1 MLDGTNSTLSFAE
14 MEIEIIFWKSSGY
27 ILLSLSWKE
36 VIWRNKVGDLGCCC
50 ESVMLNYFGEKQ
62 EW

>member
-27 ILLSLSWKE
+27 ILLSLS
-36 VIWRNKVGDLGCCC
+36 
-50 ESVMLNYFGEKQ
+50 
-62 EW
+62 